1 MVICVNRTLSVEK
14 VQQICRNIEQKVR
27 EDFPVADFTINTKPI
42 ALNNETIA
50 ERVHVIGLNHN
61 LHAHNIS
68 TNLTDKN
75 KHITF
80 DVEID
85 QQLTIKQAHDT
96 VTALEEELHREF
108 DGEIDI
114 CIHIDPLRND
124 EHSTSS
130 LSSEKEKLVRNI
142 IVNVAQHIENVQNV
156 HDIQIRKNEKQK
168 LFITLHCSFN
178 DEVLLEEV
186 HSLTSR
192 LEGAIYQSLP
202 EAYRVIIHAEPLFA
216 Q

>member
-1 MVICVNRTLSVEK
+1 M
-14 VQQICRNIEQKVR
+14 
-27 EDFPVADFTINTKPI
+27 
-42 ALNNETIA
+42 
-50 ERVHVIGLNHN
+50 
-61 LHAHNIS
+61 
-68 TNLTDKN
+68 
-75 KHITF
+75 
-80 DVEID
+80 
-85 QQLTIKQAHDT
+85 
-96 VTALEEELHREF
+96 
-108 DGEIDI
+108 
-114 CIHIDPLRND
+114 DPLRND